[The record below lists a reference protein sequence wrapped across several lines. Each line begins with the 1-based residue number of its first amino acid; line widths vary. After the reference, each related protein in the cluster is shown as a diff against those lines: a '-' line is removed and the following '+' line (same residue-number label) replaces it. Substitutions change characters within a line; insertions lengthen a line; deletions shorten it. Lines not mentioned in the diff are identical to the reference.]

1 MSKLL
6 LIVLVTAQKLK
17 RGELLAHQRMAAFED
32 AGQVLASV
40 QR

>member
-32 AGQVLASV
+32 AGAARASIL
-40 QR
+40 R